1 LETRVGIR
9 PETPLF
15 RARIA
20 HLATEPNQ
28 SLSPLGPAKLIKF
41 GVRFG
46 VRPPSKGKENLIPE
60 SDSYKIRPALTKEQ
74 GKINQR
80 I

>member
-1 LETRVGIR
+1 MSCAKNSGVLPTGSEG
-9 PETPLF
+9 
-15 RARIA
+15 
-20 HLATEPNQ
+20 LAVPT
-28 SLSPLGPAKLIKF
+28 
-41 GVRFG
+41 
-46 VRPPSKGKENLIPE
+46 SKGKENLIPE